1 MAIDLSKI
9 EDANLREELRAQI
22 KADKQQAIQDRLAR
36 VKTDEEL
43 EAKLAKLKEFEESA
57 AKAKEL
63 ELKEVKAKEAD
74 DFLSKNNLS
83 DVEGFKQLKAHD
95 TFLKLETDE
104 ERTKF
109 LKDLKEKS
117 PRLFSKSKSVLDFS
131 NIELKTKQKEEIYK
145 VY

>member
-43 EAKLAKLKEFEESA
+43 ETKLAKLKEFEDAAQAQKEKA
-57 AKAKEL
+57 DAEAKAL
-63 ELKEVKAKEAD
+63 EAD
-74 DFLSKNNLS
+74 EFLSKNNLS
-83 DVEGFKQLKAHD
+83 NLDAFKKLKAHD
-95 TFLKLETDE
+95 EFLQLDSEEDKTAFLKE
-104 ERTKF
+104 
-109 LKDLKEKS
+109 LKTS
-117 PRLFSKSKSVLDFS
+117 NPTLFKNKKSVLDLS
-131 NIELKTKQKEEIYK
+131 NADLKISKQETEYI